1 MKTVMDLREK
11 EGKRKE
17 MQRTDNAAKS
27 VIKILG
33 NYMGKTKNLW
43 LN

>member
-1 MKTVMDLREK
+1 MDLREK
-11 EGKRKE
+11 EGRRKE
-17 MQRTDNAAKS
+17 MQRTSNAAKS
-27 VIKILG
+27 IIKILA